1 MMTHSDQTTQ
11 WNRLIDNAGGIE
23 FRFREGFSDR
33 ATQRLINLLEK
44 ESLKDYYASLSKWF
58 PRLITGMVTILIML
72 LLSLYIGQGEVN
84 PDTLIGVE
92 KVDESNFISYL
103 MMERH

>member
-1 MMTHSDQTTQ
+1 MKHSDETAK

-33 ATQRLINLLEK
+33 TTQRLLNLLEK
-44 ESLKDYYASLSKWF
+44 ESLKNYYANLSKWF
-58 PRLITGMVTILIML
+58 PRLITSMAAILIAL
-72 LLSLYIGQGEVN
+72 LLSLYLGQGEVN

-103 MMERH
+103 IMEHN